1 MQGKLSGETWC
12 AGGTLGVD
20 CAAAPIG
27 TNLPNWNPNLNGVW
41 FMFGEKCVTSCTYD
55 LNFADGAYQAAFY
68 TVHTC
73 HVHGGTAALAGPL
86 VCGQLDV
93 DGTGTAAFTFPPMT
107 LYEDPSPA
115 HIDLTLGD
123 QSG

>member
-1 MQGKLSGETWC
+1 M
-12 AGGTLGVD
+12 
-20 CAAAPIG
+20 
-27 TNLPNWNPNLNGVW
+27 NLPNWDPNTNGAW
-41 FMFGEKCVTSCTYD
+41 FVFGDKCVTSCTYD

-73 HVHGGTAALAGPL
+73 HVHGGSAFLAGPL

-107 LYEDPSPA
+107 VYEDPSPA
-115 HIDLTLGD
+115 QIDLTLGD